1 MYIFA
6 LFLSSLFL
14 SHLFLFLS
22 RSRSL
27 SCSVS
32 LFLSSLPLS
41 LAVSLQVFVTLY
53 LYVSR
58 TRARSFSFSQT
69 FSIFLSLSLF
79 LSCSLA
85 LSFSFFCIHICN
97 YQNWEDCTQPH
108 LSGFTLGN
116 SLERWC
122 FFSRA
127 ELNVA
132 EVLNTRF
139 LPPVVPQVPHIFR
152 PQRFWS
158 WQPQSVVF
166 SSLAPKPEPLF
177 PQRPLP
183 CRPLARLCWQRQRE
197 PWYR

>member
-1 MYIFA
+1 MYILA

-14 SHLFLFLS
+14 SHLFFSLS
-22 RSRSL
+22 RSLPL

-32 LFLSSLPLS
+32 LILSSLPLS

-69 FSIFLSLSLF
+69 FSVVLSLSLF

-97 YQNWEDCTQPH
+97 YQNWEDCTKPH

-122 FFSRA
+122 FFNRA

-132 EVLNTRF
+132 EVLIRVSAHWWCPRSHISSSTFMPSAF
-139 LPPVVPQVPHIFR
+139 LVEEA
-152 PQRFWS
+152 
-158 WQPQSVVF
+158 SVRG
-166 SSLAPKPEPLF
+166 LF
-177 PQRPLP
+177 I
-183 CRPLARLCWQRQRE
+183 ARSKA
-197 PWYR
+197 